1 MLTTWKCCEFG
12 WTSRVFTLQVSG
24 AAVLSDAGP
33 KESNLKLTSMIAV
46 MCIAGS
52 GALMGAPSALAQ
64 DIAAGKALYKKTCR
78 NCHGPTAK
86 GMASYPKL
94 VGFSAEYLADKLKQ
108 YRSGRKIGPN
118 TALMAPN
125 AKGLS
130 DDDIANISAFIVS
143 ISK

>member
-1 MLTTWKCCEFG
+1 M
-12 WTSRVFTLQVSG
+12 
-24 AAVLSDAGP
+24 
-33 KESNLKLTSMIAV
+33 KLTSIMAV
-46 MCIAGS
+46 VCVAGS
-52 GALMGAPSALAQ
+52 GALLGAPSALAQ

-94 VGFSAEYLADKLKQ
+94 IGHPAEYLVDKLKQ

-118 TALMAPN
+118 SALMVPN

-130 DDDIANISAFIVS
+130 DDDIDNISAFIVS

>member
-1 MLTTWKCCEFG
+1 MNVEK
-12 WTSRVFTLQVSG
+12 TLHDLLDIFLKKLALVS
-24 AAVLSDAGP
+24 SDESP
-33 KESNLKLTSMIAV
+33 KEWKLKFRRIIAV
-46 MCIAGS
+46 VFVASAGV
-52 GALMGAPSALAQ
+52 LTGAPPAVAQ

-94 VGFSAEYLADKLKQ
+94 VGHPAEYLVDKLKQ

-118 TALMAPN
+118 TALMTPN